1 MNCGARRI
9 VVTLHKAEPKH
20 EVARLAAEAER
31 VRQFELP
38 DVVAQPDLLIE
49 RYQLTEAMIFGATH
63 DGSPGKP
70 RTVMVPKHVDQVTDN
85 QRLRNRCCMG

>member
-9 VVTLHKAEPKH
+9 VVTLHAAKPKH
-20 EVARLAAEAER
+20 EAARLAAEAER

-38 DVVAQPDLLIE
+38 GVIAEPDLLIE

-63 DGSPGKP
+63 DGGPGKS
-70 RTVMVPKHVDQVTDN
+70 RTVMAPKHVDQVTGD